1 MNLKQFLFLALSI
14 FLFFIS
20 SCKKTVQDEQSSRED
35 VGVASIQPM
44 ATNDKLGINVIVSTS
59 LTSTVINELKS
70 YGLVKKTYP
79 EINAVTMLIDQNNLA
94 AISALAYVV
103 AASPDAERKGS
114 PVDALA
120 VSDFSAGVS
129 TWNLDAVNVTQ
140 PGVGR
145 TVVQDG
151 TGVFVGVIDSGLPDS

>member
-1 MNLKQFLFLALSI
+1 
-14 FLFFIS
+14 
-20 SCKKTVQDEQSSRED
+20 
-35 VGVASIQPM
+35 
-44 ATNDKLGINVIVSTS
+44 
-59 LTSTVINELKS
+59 
-70 YGLVKKTYP
+70 
-79 EINAVTMLIDQNNLA
+79 MLIDQNNLS

-103 AASPDAERKGS
+103 AASPDAERKGY
-114 PVDALA
+114 PIDAVA

-151 TGVFVGVIDSGLPDS
+151 TSVFVGVIDSGLPDS